1 MTMLIPSGGT
11 LHEHAES
18 VADGSIRA
26 HRISTLKLLEAAYDY
41 AHDCGNY
48 PVLDDIRTR
57 INRLKYTLGLDAITT
72 GNADFEHEQEEKKEQ
87 GFRMFQ
93 GGA

>member
-1 MTMLIPSGGT
+1 MSFLVPSGGT

-48 PVLDDIRTR
+48 PVLDDLRTR

-72 GNADFEHEQEEKKEQ
+72 GNADWEAWQDERRRE
-87 GFRMFQ
+87 G
-93 GGA
+93 